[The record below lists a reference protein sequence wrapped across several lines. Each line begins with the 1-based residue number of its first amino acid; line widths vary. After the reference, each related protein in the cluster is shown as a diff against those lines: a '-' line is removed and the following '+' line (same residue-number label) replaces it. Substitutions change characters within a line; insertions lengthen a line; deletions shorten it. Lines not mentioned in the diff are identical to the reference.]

1 MLFLA
6 KFFTVGTVAKQMLLL
21 QNDTEI
27 FLKKKYYFSYT
38 DSYLN
43 YPLEILHINLTNL
56 KFTLSLGHPP
66 PQGTIS

>member
-27 FLKKKYYFSYT
+27 FLKKYYFSYT

-66 PQGTIS
+66 PQGTIN

>member
-21 QNDTEI
+21 RNDTEI

-38 DSYLN
+38 DRYLN

>member
-27 FLKKKYYFSYT
+27 FLKKYYFSYT

-56 KFTLSLGHPP
+56 KFTLSLGHPS

>member
-27 FLKKKYYFSYT
+27 FLKKIYFSYT

>member
-21 QNDTEI
+21 QNDAEI
-27 FLKKKYYFSYT
+27 FLKKNYFSYT

>member
-1 MLFLA
+1 
-6 KFFTVGTVAKQMLLL
+6 MLLL

-27 FLKKKYYFSYT
+27 FLKKYYFSYT

>member
-21 QNDTEI
+21 RNDTEI